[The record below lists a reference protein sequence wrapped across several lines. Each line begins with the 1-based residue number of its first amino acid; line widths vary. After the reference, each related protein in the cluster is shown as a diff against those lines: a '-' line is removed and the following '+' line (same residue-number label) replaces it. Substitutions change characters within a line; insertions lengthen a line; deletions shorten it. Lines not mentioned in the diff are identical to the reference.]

1 MKKLLG
7 IALASAAA
15 GLCLSALKKA
25 SDEQTVELSPV
36 KRSSPNKKAILVVSF
51 GTSYAQTREKTIGAI
66 EEDFRSAFPEYTI
79 RRAFTSKMI
88 IKKLRERDGI
98 EVDTVAQAL
107 EKLEAEGYSTVICQP
122 THVMGGFEF
131 DDVKREVENWKGRFD
146 HIACGWPLLTSS
158 EDYEQV
164 TEALVQE
171 FSDIPSDAALVLM
184 GHGTEHPANATY
196 PALDYRLKARGCK
209 NFFVGT
215 VEGYPDLQT
224 VMQEVAAIHANK
236 VFLAPLMVVAGDH
249 AINDLC
255 GEEEDSWKSCF
266 EQAGYQT
273 EPILKGLGEYPAFRR
288 IYLEHCVQCI
298 QSLES
303 EQ

>member
-88 IKKLRERDGI
+88 I
-98 EVDTVAQAL
+98 
-107 EKLEAEGYSTVICQP
+107 
-122 THVMGGFEF
+122 
-131 DDVKREVENWKGRFD
+131 
-146 HIACGWPLLTSS
+146 
-158 EDYEQV
+158 
-164 TEALVQE
+164 
-171 FSDIPSDAALVLM
+171 
-184 GHGTEHPANATY
+184 
-196 PALDYRLKARGCK
+196 
-209 NFFVGT
+209 FVGT

-224 VMQEVAAIHANK
+224 VMQEVAAIHASK

-255 GEEEDSWKSCF
+255 GEDEDSWKSCF